1 VKTISLKKVSAVAVA
16 SLGFGLLSVVPAN
29 AANVTVALTSI
40 NLTTVTSS
48 PKTNEVVKVNL
59 GFVMP
64 TQSIT
69 GLGTDDRVRFQ
80 AALTTYPVGGS
91 TSVTGVILTAAGAA
105 VATVPGLTGTSVSIS
120 GGAVELSTTAGANAL
135 DTIGHEAAGGVTTI
149 TSSST
154 VGAASYSFT
163 PTKAGTY
170 TLTVWHDA
178 GATPNGELST
188 AEVRQTV
195 DIVVTAASSYSN
207 ALSTAHSISTA
218 GTDAATSTTDLV
230 TLIASKTMSTA
241 TRASIT
247 ISIKNSSNGAMTTG
261 NTITATM
268 SGSGG
273 VVATAAGLNA
283 DVPSATDCSATTVTR
298 TVTGAA
304 DAINTI
310 SLCSDGT
317 AGKGTVTI
325 SVTDTSGA
333 TQVLATKTITFFGDA
348 AKLTVTSQPF
358 KVLAAGGATSG
369 VKTGITGTALAT
381 QPAFAVQVTDAG
393 GNPVSGLTGS
403 LSGVSA
409 DTTQV
414 SAVSNNEATAGNDA
428 TGIYKGLGTYVFDAT
443 TPSSAKSSATPTVV
457 TIRMVDPADSTKYL
471 TTTVSFTVGD
481 LATAVTI
488 ATDKTSYAAGDQ
500 GTLTLTAKDASG
512 NPIADGSVNLL
523 GSTGLT
529 ASKGVQGSLP
539 TSAAVETK
547 SGVKTYTF
555 FAPVSGGAFSIN
567 GTIGT
572 AAATASRGAAI
583 TTSSSVIDG
592 NAALLTQIDAL
603 NAKIVAL
610 NALIAKIMKKLG
622 VK

>member
-29 AANVTVALTSI
+29 AASLTLSITSI

-48 PKTNEVVKVNL
+48 PKTNEVVTVNL
-59 GFVMP
+59 GAVIP
-64 TQSIT
+64 TQS
-69 GLGTDDRVRFQ
+69 GTFAANDDVRFQ

-91 TSVTGVILTAAGAA
+91 TSVTGAATIGGGTASFPYGLTT
-105 VATVPGLTGTSVSIS
+105 ATVVAGGGLDLNVTTG
-120 GGAVELSTTAGANAL
+120 ADAL
-135 DTIGHEAAGGVTTI
+135 DTIGSGGAAGGSLGTV
-149 TSSST
+149 TSSATAGMGSFT
-154 VGAASYSFT
+154 FT

-170 TLTVWHDA
+170 TLTVWHDT

-207 ALSTAHSISTA
+207 ALSTAFSISTA
-218 GTDAATSTTDLV
+218 GTDPGDATTNLV
-230 TLIASKTMSTA
+230 PLIASKTMSTA

-247 ISIKNSSNGAMTTG
+247 IRINNSSNAAMTTG

-273 VVATAAGLNA
+273 LAALGTLAMTANA
-283 DVPSATDCSATTVTR
+283 PTATDCSATTVTR
-298 TVTGAA
+298 VVSAAA
-304 DAINTI
+304 DDVNTI

-317 AGKGTVTI
+317 AGVGTVTI

-348 AKLTVTSQPF
+348 AKLEVTKQPI
-358 KVLAAGGATSG
+358 KVLVAGGATSG

-381 QPAFAVQVTDAG
+381 QPAFVVKVTDAG
-393 GNPVSGLTGS
+393 GNPVSGLSSS

-414 SAVSNNEATAGNDA
+414 SAVSNNEGTAGNDA
-428 TGIYKGLGTYVFDAT
+428 TAIYGGAGNYVFDVT
-443 TPSSAKSSATPTVV
+443 SPVSAKSSATATAV
-457 TIRMVDPADSTKYL
+457 TIRMVDPADSTKFL
-471 TTTVSFTVGD
+471 TTTVSFTVGGT
-481 LATAVTI
+481 ATSVVLTV
-488 ATDKTSYAAGDQ
+488 DKTVYAPGDK

-512 NPIADGSVNLL
+512 NPVSDRERNLL
-523 GSTGLT
+523 SATGLT
-529 ASKGVQGSLP
+529 GSKGLQGALP
-539 TSAAVETK
+539 TAAAVETV

-567 GTIGT
+567 GTVGT
-572 AAATASRGAAI
+572 GAATAYQGTAL
-583 TTSSSVIDG
+583 TVSSSVTDG
-592 NAALLTQIDAL
+592 NAVLLTQIDAL

>member
-16 SLGFGLLSVVPAN
+16 SLGFGLLSVVPVQ
-29 AANVTVALTSI
+29 AATITASITSI
-40 NLTTVTSS
+40 NATTSTAS
-48 PKTNEVVKVNL
+48 PKTNEVVRVNF
-59 GFVMP
+59 GITIP
-64 TQSIT
+64 AQSIAAA
-69 GLGTDDRVRFQ
+69 LNEVRFQ
-80 AALTTYPVGGS
+80 AAFATYPVGGS
-91 TSVTGVILTAAGAA
+91 TSITATRGLNGEAGIVTANSTP
-105 VATVPGLTGTSVSIS
+105 TYTDGLSGTSVVVA
-120 GGAVELSTTAGANAL
+120 GGALDLKVTAGAVASETL
-135 DTIGHEAAGGVTTI
+135 RAGAI
-149 TSSST
+149 TSSAT
-154 VGAASYSFT
+154 AGVGSFSFT

-170 TLTVWHDA
+170 SMVIWHDTT
-178 GATPNGELST
+178 ATTNGELST
-188 AEVRQTV
+188 SEVRTTV

-207 ALSTAHSISTA
+207 ALTTAFSVTGA
-218 GTDAATSTTDLV
+218 GAAAATAANDLV
-230 TLIASKTMSTA
+230 PLLASKTMATA
-241 TRASIT
+241 TRASVTIT
-247 ISIKNSSNGAMTTG
+247 IRNGSNEAMTTG

-273 VVATAAGLNA
+273 VAATGTLAVTA
-283 DVPSATDCSATTVTR
+283 DVPTANDCSATVVTR
-298 TVTGAA
+298 TITQAA
-304 DAINTI
+304 DAVNTI

-348 AKLTVTSQPF
+348 TKLAVTAQPI

-369 VKTGITGTALAT
+369 VITGITGTALAT

-393 GNPVSGLTGS
+393 GNPVSGLTAS
-403 LSGVSA
+403 LTGVSA

-414 SAVSNNEATAGNDA
+414 SAVANNEDTIANDA
-428 TGIYKGLGTYVFDAT
+428 TSIYKGLGTYVFSAT
-443 TPSSAKSSATPTVV
+443 TPVSAKSSATATVM
-457 TIRMVDPADSTKYL
+457 TIRMVDPADATKFL
-471 TTTVSFTVGD
+471 TTTVSFTVGG
-481 LATAVTI
+481 LAKTVTI
-488 ATDKTSYAAGDQ
+488 ATATSFAAGDQ

-523 GSTGLT
+523 GTTGLT
-529 ASKGVQGSLP
+529 ASKGVQGALP
-539 TSAAVETK
+539 TAAAVETK

-567 GTIGT
+567 GTLGTAVETASIGT
-572 AAATASRGAAI
+572 AI
-583 TTSSSVIDG
+583 TTSSSVTDG
-592 NAALLTQIDAL
+592 NVALLTQIDAL

>member
-16 SLGFGLLSVVPAN
+16 SLGFGLLSVVPVQ
-29 AANVTVALTSI
+29 AATITASITSI
-40 NLTTVTSS
+40 NATTSTAS
-48 PKTNEVVKVNL
+48 PKTNEVVRVNF
-59 GFVMP
+59 GITIP
-64 TQSIT
+64 AQSIAAA
-69 GLGTDDRVRFQ
+69 LNEVRFQ
-80 AALTTYPVGGS
+80 AAFATYPVGGS
-91 TSVTGVILTAAGAA
+91 TSITATRGLNGEAGIVTANSTP
-105 VATVPGLTGTSVSIS
+105 TYTDGLSGTSVVVA
-120 GGAVELSTTAGANAL
+120 GGALDLKVTAGAVASETL
-135 DTIGHEAAGGVTTI
+135 RAGAI
-149 TSSST
+149 TSSAT
-154 VGAASYSFT
+154 AGVGSFSFT

-170 TLTVWHDA
+170 SMVIWHDTT
-178 GATPNGELST
+178 ATTNGELST
-188 AEVRQTV
+188 SEVRTTV

-207 ALSTAHSISTA
+207 ALTTAFSVTGA
-218 GTDAATSTTDLV
+218 GAAAATAANDLV
-230 TLIASKTMSTA
+230 PLLASKTMATA
-241 TRASIT
+241 TRASVTIT
-247 ISIKNSSNGAMTTG
+247 IRNGSNEAMTTG

-273 VVATAAGLNA
+273 VAATGTLAMTA
-283 DVPSATDCSATTVTR
+283 DVPTANDCSATVVTR
-298 TVTGAA
+298 TITATA
-304 DAINTI
+304 DAVNTI

-348 AKLTVTSQPF
+348 TKLAVTAQPI

-369 VKTGITGTALAT
+369 VITGITGTALAT

-393 GNPVSGLTGS
+393 GNPVSGLTAS
-403 LSGVSA
+403 LTGVSA

-414 SAVSNNEATAGNDA
+414 SAVANNEDTIANDA
-428 TGIYKGLGTYVFDAT
+428 TSIYKGLGTYVFSAT
-443 TPSSAKSSATPTVV
+443 TPVSAKSSATATVM
-457 TIRMVDPADSTKYL
+457 TIRMVDPADATKFL
-471 TTTVSFTVGD
+471 TTTVSFTVGG
-481 LATAVTI
+481 LAKTVTI
-488 ATDKTSYAAGDQ
+488 ATATSFAAGDQ

-529 ASKGVQGSLP
+529 ASKGVQGALP
-539 TSAAVETK
+539 TAAAVETK

-567 GTIGT
+567 GTLGTAVETASIGT
-572 AAATASRGAAI
+572 AI
-583 TTSSSVIDG
+583 TTSSSVTDG
-592 NAALLTQIDAL
+592 NVALLTQIDAL